1 MDGRPSL
8 RQRNRDRTALEI
20 ATAAFALFRERGY
33 EATTIEQIAAAAG
46 LSPRTFFR
54 YFPTKEDVV
63 FGDHAET
70 VDRLRAA
77 LAAADPG
84 QPPLRRVRA
93 AVLAVQQP
101 GRYPEREVARARLVA
116 EVPALRARYS
126 RLVEDFEEV
135 VAEALVADL
144 GPGAEATA
152 LARIVAATVFGALR
166 GARSAAAKLTGA
178 DPSRLVETAFDLV
191 EGGAAR
197 LFVPAEP
204 EAPTSGTAPAAATPS
219 APGADRAWSG

>member
-1 MDGRPSL
+1 M
-8 RQRNRDRTALEI
+8 RQRNRDRTAIEI
-20 ATAAFALFRERGY
+20 AAAAFALFGERGY
-33 EATTIEQIAAAAG
+33 EATTVEQIAAAAG
-46 LSPRTFFR
+46 VSPRTFFR

-77 LAAADPG
+77 LAAAAPG
-84 QPPLRRVRA
+84 QPPLRRVRT

-126 RLVEDFEEV
+126 RLIEDFEEV

-144 GPGAEATA
+144 GPGAQATA
-152 LARIVAATVFGALR
+152 LARIVAATVFGALG
-166 GARSAAAKLTGA
+166 GARRAAGGLAGA
-178 DPSRLVETAFDLV
+178 DPSRLVETAFDVV

-197 LFVPAEP
+197 LFAPAEADDR
-204 EAPTSGTAPAAATPS
+204 APGDAATAAASSP
-219 APGADRAWSG
+219 PGADGTRPG